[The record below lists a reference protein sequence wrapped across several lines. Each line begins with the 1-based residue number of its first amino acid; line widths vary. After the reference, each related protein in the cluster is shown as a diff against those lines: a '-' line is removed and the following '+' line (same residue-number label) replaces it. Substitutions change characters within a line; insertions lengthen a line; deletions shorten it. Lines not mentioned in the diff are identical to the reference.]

1 MESWGQEKVYSVQ
14 CTVFLVKC
22 LCGAE
27 LVTLFSLSG
36 EVIYHRLILFFGVIA
51 ISYKKG
57 TTS

>member
-36 EVIYHRLILFFGVIA
+36 EVIYHRLILFLE
-51 ISYKKG
+51 
-57 TTS
+57 